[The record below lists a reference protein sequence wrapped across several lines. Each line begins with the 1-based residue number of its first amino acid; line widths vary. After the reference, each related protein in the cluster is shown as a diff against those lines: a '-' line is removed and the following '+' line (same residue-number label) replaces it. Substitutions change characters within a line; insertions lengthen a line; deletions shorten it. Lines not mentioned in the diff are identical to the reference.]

1 MRPSML
7 ISFAIIAPLAGT
19 YALRSITGD
28 MMSAAF
34 LALTLM
40 VTVIAWLA
48 GPTRDGR
55 PSQRS

>member
-7 ISFAIIAPLAGT
+7 ISFAIIAPLAGA
-19 YALRSITGD
+19 YALRSVTGD

-48 GPTRDGR
+48 GPTREGR
-55 PSQRS
+55 SSRRA